1 MIIRDL
7 DDERYSLNNERMNS
21 KFLTACRDGNLE
33 VVKNIYSQYSKTILK
48 NKVRYTFF
56 RLGGIEPNSLALLN
70 PYYYGNAPLKAAFES
85 NQYEVVEFLL
95 TDNNFI
101 KGFNKDNNGFRLAQG
116 LSDAIS
122 YSNLKMIDL
131 VVPFI
136 KNTGDE
142 LYNDIHHG
150 FKAACRKGDIQ
161 VIDYILSNN
170 QIKTCLQNKGKIS
183 FGVKSPD
190 YFEHLTKHGLVD
202 ACFAGNVKTVEYF
215 TKSENPDI
223 FIDFNSFAN
232 STELVIGSFELLE
245 YLIFNLNI
253 NKTSFEIGNL
263 EPSEKLGD
271 FLEMRKTIKDL
282 FAKRELFK
290 EINNELSMTSN
301 PAVTSSKKKAK
312 L

>member
-33 VVKNIYSQYSKTILK
+33 VVKNLYSQHSKTILK
-48 NKVRYTFF
+48 NKARYAFY
-56 RLGGIEPNSLALLN
+56 RLGGIESNTLAILN
-70 PYYYGNAPLKAAFES
+70 PYYYNNSPLKAAFES

-95 TDNNFI
+95 NDKNFI
-101 KGFNKDNNGFRLAQG
+101 KGYNKDDNGFRLAQG
-116 LSDAIS
+116 LSNAIA

-150 FKAACRKGDIQ
+150 FKAACRKGDVK
-161 VIDYILSNN
+161 VIDYILSNT
-170 QIKTCLQNKGKIS
+170 QIKNSLQSKEYTSYRI
-183 FGVKSPD
+183 KSPD
-190 YFEHLTKHGLVD
+190 YFENLKKYGLAE
-202 ACFAGNVKTVEYF
+202 ACFSGNVKTVQYF

-223 FIDFNSFAN
+223 FMDFHSFSN
-232 STELVIGSFELLE
+232 STELIIGSFELLE
-245 YLIFNLNI
+245 YIIFDLNI
-253 NKTSFEIGNL
+253 NKTVFEIGNL

-290 EINNELSMTSN
+290 EINNELSMTIN
-301 PAVTSSKKKAK
+301 PTVISSKKKAK